1 MLVNTVSI
9 VNVDGSHTFELND
22 VTSPFRDLDVTVPDR
37 SDNTRYK
44 QQQMGSWPTRSYEG
58 AMSVHVEGA
67 LFADSSPD
75 YVVKRKAL
83 MLALRG
89 TPGAN
94 VVSPR
99 RGRVFLQ
106 FSGET
111 HRWYFDYGPL
121 EVSSPVMGNYPALTE
136 YLITFG
142 AFEAWFINEDNPN
155 DLHYWS

>member
-22 VTSPFRDLDVTVPDR
+22 VTSPLRDLDVTLPDR
-37 SDNTRYK
+37 ANNTRYR
-44 QQQMGSWPTRSYEG
+44 QQQMGAWPTRSYEG
-58 AMSVHVEGA
+58 GMNVHVEGA
-67 LFADSSPD
+67 LFANDSTS
-75 YVVKRKAL
+75 YIAARKAL

-89 TPGAN
+89 VPGAN
-94 VVSPR
+94 VVNRR

-106 FSGET
+106 FSGEP

-121 EVSSPVMGNYPALTE
+121 EVSSPVQGDYPALTE

-142 AFEAWFINEDNPN
+142 CYEAWFIDETTPTN
-155 DLHYWS
+155 LYYWS